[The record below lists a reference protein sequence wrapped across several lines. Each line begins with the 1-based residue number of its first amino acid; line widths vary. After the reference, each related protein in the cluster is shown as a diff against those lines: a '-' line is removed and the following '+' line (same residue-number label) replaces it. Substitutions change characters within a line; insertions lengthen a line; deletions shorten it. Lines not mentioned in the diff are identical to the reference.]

1 VCRLAWH
8 ASLYGLFCSHAAGR
22 AELIVGLRTH
32 SCSGSQTLDAEDN
45 SSLRVAVW
53 GAASINRH
61 REGLSKGPRKAGIYV
76 APEVLVTEEGL
87 LVQLGDTHLC

>member
-1 VCRLAWH
+1 MVWH
-8 ASLYGLFCSHAAGR
+8 ASLFGLSCSHAAGR

-32 SCSGSQTLDAEDN
+32 RCSGSQTLDAENN

-61 REGLSKGPRKAGIYV
+61 REGLSKGPRAERKGEREFM
-76 APEVLVTEEGL
+76 EVHVTEEGL
-87 LVQLGDTHLC
+87 LVQLGDAHLC